1 MGQKNKSLP
10 YDFIF
15 LTPFFC
21 PTSMLRAAVSLWLI
35 IGLFGSA
42 PALGAQDPVKVTPA
56 SPTVAVAADGTA
68 TLRLNI
74 EIEAPYH
81 IYSTLADLSP
91 RGAGPIST
99 TVAVNTTAVI
109 VLAGALKTSPADK
122 HFDRSFDM
130 DVFTFAGRAWIDV
143 PLKAAAGLK
152 PGLHDAALT
161 VGYQACNEESCLP
174 PVDVVV
180 AFKLNVRGVDAATT
194 VAGDDPRWS
203 ELQTQL
209 AAPAPSAAR
218 EPHWQK
224 TADLAWKL
232 FEAHPADLRRWSA
245 WDTLLRSTPRF
256 ATDAEAKLLWADRDA
271 RLAAAAAGAT
281 DVPES
286 LRELFAGR
294 QVSALV
300 LPYTN
305 TVLPP
310 DWLARLVPPIE
321 ELAAKFPHGTGA
333 FVYFSR
339 LVSAVEAQ
347 APAAMPALIE
357 RMAATPNGRV
367 RELAAKRS
375 AVVQALARPLEL
387 KFTALD
393 GRVVDTA
400 QWRGK
405 VVLVDFWATWCVPCI
420 ESMPHLKELYSRY
433 HAHGLEIVNISV
445 DNANAREALVKLV
458 AKLALPWPQF
468 FDGKATQTEYA
479 VRYGVQ
485 PIPHVLLAGPD
496 GMIVAVNPSGPKL
509 EAEIKRLLR
518 L

>member
-1 MGQKNKSLP
+1 MNLVFFELP
-10 YDFIF
+10 RPSVTKRRGF
-15 LTPFFC
+15 LWA
-21 PTSMLRAAVSLWLI
+21 SVSLGLV
-35 IGLFGSA
+35 IGWFGSA
-42 PALGAQDPVKVTPA
+42 SVARAQDPVKVSPA
-56 SPTVAVAADGTA
+56 SSTLTLAAGATG
-68 TLRLNI
+68 TLRLNLA
-74 EIEAPYH
+74 IEAPYH
-81 IYSTLADLSP
+81 ICSTLADLSP
-91 RGAGPIST
+91 RSAGPIPTS
-99 TVAVNTTAVI
+99 VAVKTTAVLA
-109 VLAGALKTSPADK
+109 LAGALKTSPADK

-130 DVFTFAGRAWIDV
+130 DVSTFEGRAWIDV

-180 AFKLNVRGVDAATT
+180 AFKLNVHGGDATTT

-209 AAPAPSAAR
+209 AAPAPGAAR

-256 ATDAEAKLLWADRDA
+256 ATDAEAKRLWADRDV
-271 RLAAAAAGAT
+271 RLVTAAASAT

-310 DWLARLVPPIE
+310 DWQTRLVPPIE
-321 ELAAKFPHGTGA
+321 ELAAKFPNGTGA
-333 FVYFSR
+333 FVYFAR

-393 GRVVDTA
+393 GREVDTA

-405 VVLVDFWATWCVPCI
+405 VVIVDFWATWCVPCI
-420 ESMPHLKELYSRY
+420 ESMPHLKELYSKY
-433 HAHGLEIVNISV
+433 HAQGLEIVNISV

-458 AKLALPWPQF
+458 AKLELPWPQF

-496 GMIVAVNPSGPKL
+496 GMIVSVNPHGPKF
-509 EAEIKRLLR
+509 EAEIKRLLK